1 MKQKAGWTNERNVLK
16 SQGKKCCFDD
26 FFDVFFCE
34 DRYFT
39 CSKNDADAKLVEIE
53 DAEEKG
59 AVKFAESLKYIIGKI
74 KDYTYSEVE
83 KAFPT
88 CDTLGDIL
96 TKFTPREI
104 NNRVGGMKHHVPTQ
118 GDVYKSRHTNNK
130 VVVLSF
136 DEKTRETRY
145 VAHNY
150 SSCEKEDYVNEHYC
164 FTGENIDV
172 SALVNKIGLN

>member
-1 MKQKAGWTNERNVLK
+1 MKEMYLKVEVESNENCDFLDVYYRD
-16 SQGKKCCFDD
+16 GMCFMCNKDS
-26 FFDVFFCE
+26 E
-34 DRYFT
+34 
-39 CSKNDADAKLVEIE
+39 KLVEIE
-53 DAEEKG
+53 DAEKKG
-59 AVKFAESLKYIIGKI
+59 AEKFAESLKYIIGKI

-118 GDVYKSRHTNNK
+118 GDVYKSRHTNNTI
-130 VVVLSF
+130 VVLSF
-136 DEKTRETRY
+136 NEKTRETRY
-145 VAHNY
+145 VAYNY
-150 SSCEKEDYVNEHYC
+150 SSCEKEDYLNEHYC

-172 SALVNKIGLN
+172 SALVNKISLN

>member
-1 MKQKAGWTNERNVLK
+1 MKEMYFKVKVEDIKGI
-16 SQGKKCCFDD
+16 D
-26 FFDVFFCE
+26 FVDVFFRE
-34 DRYFT
+34 GKYFT
-39 CSKNDADAKLVEIE
+39 CPKDDAGLVEIE
-53 DAEEKG
+53 DAENKG
-59 AVKFAESLKYIIGKI
+59 AVKFAESLKCIIGKI
-74 KDYTYSEVE
+74 KAYTYSEVE

-104 NNRVGGMKHHVPTQ
+104 NNRVDGIQKGHHVPTQ
-118 GDVYKSRHTNNK
+118 GDVYQSRHTNNK

-145 VAHNY
+145 VARNY
-150 SSCEKEDYVNEHYC
+150 ASCEKEDYLNEHYC
-164 FTGENIDV
+164 LTCENSDI

>member
-1 MKQKAGWTNERNVLK
+1 MKKMYLEVEVVSNECNNFLDVYYRD
-16 SQGKKCCFDD
+16 GMCFMCHKDS
-26 FFDVFFCE
+26 E
-34 DRYFT
+34 
-39 CSKNDADAKLVEIE
+39 KLVEIE
-53 DAEEKG
+53 DAENKG
-59 AVKFAESLKYIIGKI
+59 AEKFAESLKYIIGKI

-104 NNRVGGMKHHVPTQ
+104 NDRVEKIKKPKHVPTQ
-118 GDVYKSRHTNNK
+118 GDVYRSRCTNNT

-136 DEKTRETRY
+136 NEKTRETRY

-150 SSCEKEDYVNEHYC
+150 ASRESEDYVNKYYY

-172 SALVNKIGLN
+172 SALVSKIG

>member
-1 MKQKAGWTNERNVLK
+1 MKEMYLKVEVESNENCDFLDVYYRD
-16 SQGKKCCFDD
+16 GMCFMCHKDD
-26 FFDVFFCE
+26 
-34 DRYFT
+34 
-39 CSKNDADAKLVEIE
+39 KKLVEIE
-53 DAEEKG
+53 DAEKKG
-59 AVKFAESLKYIIGKI
+59 AEKFAESLKYIIGKI

-104 NNRVGGMKHHVPTQ
+104 NNRVDGIQKGHHVPTQ
-118 GDVYKSRHTNNK
+118 GDVYQSRHTNNK

-145 VAHNY
+145 VARNY
-150 SSCEKEDYVNEHYC
+150 ASCEKEDYLNEHYC
-164 FTGENIDV
+164 FTGENIDI

>member
-1 MKQKAGWTNERNVLK
+1 MKEMYLK
-16 SQGKKCCFDD
+16 VKVEDNSCYKD
-26 FFDVFFCE
+26 FLNIHRKGV
-34 DRYFT
+34 YFT
-39 CSKNDADAKLVEIE
+39 CHKDDEELVEIE
-53 DAEEKG
+53 DAENKG
-59 AVKFAESLKYIIGKI
+59 AEKFAESLKYIIGKI

-104 NNRVGGMKHHVPTQ
+104 NDRVEKIKKPKHVPTQ
-118 GDVYKSRHTNNK
+118 GDVYRSRCTNNT

-136 DEKTRETRY
+136 NEKTRETRY

-150 SSCEKEDYVNEHYC
+150 ASRESEDYVNKYYY

-172 SALVNKIGLN
+172 SALVSKIG

>member
-1 MKQKAGWTNERNVLK
+1 MKEMYLKVEVENNENCDFLDVYYRN
-16 SQGKKCCFDD
+16 GMCFM
-26 FFDVFFCE
+26 CH
-34 DRYFT
+34 
-39 CSKNDADAKLVEIE
+39 KNDERLVAIE
-53 DAEEKG
+53 DAENKG

-104 NNRVGGMKHHVPTQ
+104 NNRVGGMKQQHVPTQ
-118 GDVYKSRHTNNK
+118 GDVYKSRHTNIK

-145 VAHNY
+145 VARNY
-150 SSCEKEDYVNEHYC
+150 ASCEKEDYLNEHYY
-164 FTGENIDV
+164 FTGKNIVGVAELAD
-172 SALVNKIGLN
+172 ALGLKGDKNI